1 MAEEQP
7 KEPVTY
13 TPEELATI
21 SELTDFFKK
30 APGQVD
36 LDAGEEGGDAD
47 GAGAPDETLNIEDS
61 DDAPA
66 VDAAPPKRP
75 IADLSKFDDVLDL
88 DMDNFDAPAAGDGA
102 QGLPVD
108 VPLDVPLAAGE
119 GAEAVPAPDFGEMD
133 FADDGAALPSA
144 DATFDAPDFAL
155 PETDTQPDAAP
166 ANDDLDFGFPDAGDA
181 IAANESD
188 AGLSGLDDG
197 FDLPPATSEA
207 PAADADDLGAG
218 SDFDFGAPAAAPA
231 DDFGLPATDNFDF
244 DAAPVAAD
252 AAGAAPD
259 DFGGDFGLPAA
270 DADLP
275 PADTFDLP
283 GDPGADITTAPRPMR
298 QATTLTLMLRLPMTS
313 RRPPM
318 TLVRPRPT
326 SVTSPLRPATQ
337 DDAFNFET
345 SAPSL
350 DDLSPEVALGGA
362 GAAALG
368 AGSLSSDLSSLA
380 AEESSTVDP
389 ATLRR
394 VRDTLRSFAAPLRRR
409 LSKAL
414 LDENMKPADSAE
426 LMRLLSE
433 EASAHE
439 IGAWLDS
446 KAIAEAAEE
455 SETGDAA
462 GPRIIMARPEYTDE
476 GLARQERLIKLTRFG
491 AIAAFVLITLVGGV
505 YFSLLKPMF
514 YRNAVAKGRDM
525 IMQRGA
531 SAIPDAERQFE
542 KALSYYDKDTYA
554 YLQYAD
560 AYRYKGLYEEA
571 FSKLLLKLS
580 FPAGHLLHVRAT
592 KKYVQAQ
599 SFLVR

>member
-36 LDAGEEGGDAD
+36 LDAGEESGDAD

-218 SDFDFGAPAAAPA
+218 SDFDFGAPAEAPA

-252 AAGAAPD
+252 GAGAAPD

-283 GDPGADITTAPRPMR
+283 GDPGADITTAPSADAAGDDFNFDAP
-298 QATTLTLMLRLPMTS
+298 AADDFAA
-313 RRPPM
+313 
-318 TLVRPRPT
+318 PT
-326 SVTSPLRPATQ
+326 DDFGAAAPDLGDFASAPATQ

-368 AGSLSSDLSSLA
+368 TGSLSSDLSSLA

-446 KAIAEAAEE
+446 KSIAEAAEE
-455 SETGDAA
+455 SEAGDAA
-462 GPRIIMARPEYTDE
+462 GPRIIMARPRIY
-476 GLARQERLIKLTRFG
+476 
-491 AIAAFVLITLVGGV
+491 
-505 YFSLLKPMF
+505 
-514 YRNAVAKGRDM
+514 
-525 IMQRGA
+525 
-531 SAIPDAERQFE
+531 
-542 KALSYYDKDTYA
+542 
-554 YLQYAD
+554 
-560 AYRYKGLYEEA
+560 
-571 FSKLLLKLS
+571 
-580 FPAGHLLHVRAT
+580 
-592 KKYVQAQ
+592 
-599 SFLVR
+599 

>member
-102 QGLPVD
+102 QGLPAD

-218 SDFDFGAPAAAPA
+218 SDFDFGAPAEAPA

-252 AAGAAPD
+252 GTGVAPD

-283 GDPGADITTAPRPMR
+283 GDPGADITTAPSADAAGDDFNFDAP
-298 QATTLTLMLRLPMTS
+298 AADDFAA
-313 RRPPM
+313 
-318 TLVRPRPT
+318 PT
-326 SVTSPLRPATQ
+326 DDFGAAAPDLGDFASAPATQ

-362 GAAALG
+362 G
-368 AGSLSSDLSSLA
+368 
-380 AEESSTVDP
+380 
-389 ATLRR
+389 
-394 VRDTLRSFAAPLRRR
+394 
-409 LSKAL
+409 
-414 LDENMKPADSAE
+414 
-426 LMRLLSE
+426 
-433 EASAHE
+433 
-439 IGAWLDS
+439 
-446 KAIAEAAEE
+446 
-455 SETGDAA
+455 
-462 GPRIIMARPEYTDE
+462 
-476 GLARQERLIKLTRFG
+476 
-491 AIAAFVLITLVGGV
+491 
-505 YFSLLKPMF
+505 
-514 YRNAVAKGRDM
+514 
-525 IMQRGA
+525 
-531 SAIPDAERQFE
+531 
-542 KALSYYDKDTYA
+542 
-554 YLQYAD
+554 
-560 AYRYKGLYEEA
+560 
-571 FSKLLLKLS
+571 
-580 FPAGHLLHVRAT
+580 
-592 KKYVQAQ
+592 
-599 SFLVR
+599 